1 MTTKLALLS
10 VSDKTGI
17 VGFARGLAAQ
27 GYTII
32 STGGTQKTLADAGV
46 PVQSVAEIT
55 GFPEI
60 LDGRVKTLHPY
71 IHGGILAR
79 RDLASHQQQLAEHQI
94 KTIDLVAVNLYP
106 FAATIAKKD
115 VTLAQ
120 AIENIDIGGPTMV
133 RSAAKNYKY
142 VTVAVNP
149 ARYADILTEL
159 QANGTV
165 SEAMRYQLA
174 VEAFSHTAEYDALI
188 SDWLYQQLEEAPRF
202 APTMVLPFSKV
213 QDLRYGENPSQQA
226 AFYREPQA
234 AVGTVASAQQLHGKE
249 LSFNNLNDLNAAWE
263 MVQEFDEPAAVAVK
277 HANPCGIAVAADL
290 FTAYV
295 CAYEADSVSI
305 FGGIVALNRTVDAQT
320 AKKMSEIF
328 LEVIIAPDYE
338 DEALTI
344 LTSKKNVRILRA
356 PLPAAR
362 AAIDVKKVSGGLLI
376 QTLDQKVI
384 SPATWQTVTKAEP
397 TPQQIADMVF
407 GMKVVKHV
415 KSNAIVLVKNGQ
427 TVGIGAGQMNR
438 VGAARIAIEQ
448 AGAKADGSV
457 LASDAFFPF
466 ADTVEAAVQ
475 AGVTAIIQPG
485 GSQNDQD
492 SIDRCNEQGLA
503 MMLTGVRYFKH

>member
-1 MTTKLALLS
+1 M
-10 VSDKTGI
+10 D
-17 VGFARGLAAQ
+17 FARGLAAQ

-46 PVQSVAEIT
+46 PVQSVANIT

-60 LDGRVKTLHPY
+60 LDGRVKTLHPC

-94 KTIDLVAVNLYP
+94 NTIDLVAVNLYP

-133 RSAAKNYKY
+133 RSAAKNYKH

-149 ARYADILTEL
+149 ARYADILNEL

-188 SDWLYQQLEEAPRF
+188 SGWLYQQLEEAPRF

-234 AVGTVASAQQLHGKE
+234 AVGTVGSAKQLHGKE

-290 FTAYV
+290 FTAYE
-295 CAYEADSVSI
+295 CAYEADPVSI

-344 LTSKKNVRILRA
+344 LTSKKNVRILRS
-356 PLPAAR
+356 PLPEVR
-362 AAIDVKKVSGGLLI
+362 AEIDVKKVSGGLLI

-384 SPATWQTVTKAEP
+384 SP
-397 TPQQIADMVF
+397 
-407 GMKVVKHV
+407 
-415 KSNAIVLVKNGQ
+415 
-427 TVGIGAGQMNR
+427 
-438 VGAARIAIEQ
+438 
-448 AGAKADGSV
+448 
-457 LASDAFFPF
+457 
-466 ADTVEAAVQ
+466 
-475 AGVTAIIQPG
+475 TAWKLLPKQ
-485 GSQNDQD
+485 SLRHN
-492 SIDRCNEQGLA
+492 
-503 MMLTGVRYFKH
+503 K